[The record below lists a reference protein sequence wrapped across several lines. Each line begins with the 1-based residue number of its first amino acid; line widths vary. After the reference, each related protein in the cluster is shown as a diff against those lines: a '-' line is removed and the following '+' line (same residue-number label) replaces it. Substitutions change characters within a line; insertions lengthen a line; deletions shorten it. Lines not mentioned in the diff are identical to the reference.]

1 MKAIIRIIIEL
12 TSNID
17 LILILLKKKKHSAN
31 GIIEMLCIILT
42 ILKNSVNNLFLNV
55 FDNFSP
61 LQHSIKHNL
70 KSFDYHGF
78 KSVLLCINCIDYI
91 IL

>member
-1 MKAIIRIIIEL
+1 
-12 TSNID
+12 
-17 LILILLKKKKHSAN
+17 
-31 GIIEMLCIILT
+31 MLCIILT

-78 KSVLLCINCIDYI
+78 KSVLLLCINFIDDI
-91 IL
+91 ILWENYWTPVTYHAKDAAVNKNLDSCF